1 MFMNS
6 TCYLSPKLEG
16 WIRPDGSKGVYAC
29 QPVKAGERLAVW
41 GGEVVNW
48 DLLVQIPPEVRCYTL
63 QIEEGLYLVTSRE
76 GPADWIN
83 HSCNPNAGLSGQV
96 VLEAMRPILA
106 GEEICFDYAMS
117 DGSSYDEFECTCGAS
132 NCRQWVTGN
141 DWLNPELQ
149 ERYAGYFSPYLQR
162 RINQLKRLDPQI
174 NGTGRNGIARR
185 VVSKL

>member
-1 MFMNS
+1 MFTQP

-16 WIRPDGSKGVYAC
+16 RLRLDENKGVFAC

-48 DLLVQIPPEVRCYTL
+48 DLLAQIPQESRRYSI
-63 QIEEGLYLVTSRE
+63 QIEEDLYLVTSRE

-96 VLEAMRPILA
+96 VLVAMRPIVV

-117 DGSSYDEFECTCGAS
+117 DGSPYDEFKCSCGAAT
-132 NCRQWVTGN
+132 CRKYVTGN
-141 DWLNPELQ
+141 DWLIPKLQ
-149 ERYAGYFSPYLQR
+149 QKYAGYFSPYIQH
-162 RINQLKRLDPQI
+162 RINQLTKPERKI
-174 NGTGRNGIARR
+174 KSISRNGIVKG